1 MDKLLFLAQGLAT
14 GKHQTGPNRLLR
26 LSLGGIA
33 LSICIM
39 LISLAVI
46 MGFKERVGDLAY
58 SQTGHI
64 SLYPY
69 GHPWTGTT
77 EFISVP
83 NETYSYLQEQPEIA
97 HVCPILQQMPVV
109 KTEEDFSAIILYGID
124 SLRFAGSNFSQ
135 FLSPELIG
143 KLNDNGITRPLILPR
158 RQAERLRLSTGDKVH
173 LYFYGNKIQLR
184 PFTLVG
190 VYESGGNEQ
199 MPALCRD
206 ENLRSILRLDG
217 DAYSRVLLR
226 LHDAEASQEVAVR
239 LFQRFGAQQEVSMQ
253 GYTLNTAEELLPD
266 LFAWLE
272 LLDSNVIFLAIIILL
287 IGIFTMISTVI
298 ILALDKTRHIGI
310 LKALGA
316 SNTYVRKIF
325 TLIGLRL
332 IALGLLWGN
341 AIAFILLYIQRQW
354 QPIKLNPEDYFM
366 DAVPVKFDGMTW
378 LLINVGAFALI
389 GICIIFPTKIIATI
403 RPSITLRYD

>member
-1 MDKLLFLAQGLAT
+1 MDKLLFLARRLAT
-14 GKHQTGPNRLLR
+14 GQHQTGPQRLLH

-39 LISLAVI
+39 LISLSVI

-58 SQTGHI
+58 SQTGHL

-77 EFISVP
+77 DFISVAS
-83 NETYSYLQEQPEIA
+83 ETYIYLQEQAEIA
-97 HVCPILQQMPVV
+97 HVLPILQQMAVV
-109 KTEEDFSAIILYGID
+109 KTEEDFSAVMLYGIA
-124 SLRFAGSNFSQ
+124 SRRFAGSNFSQ
-135 FLSPELIG
+135 FLSNDLIA
-143 KLNDNGITRPLILPR
+143 LLDNDSIKRPLILPR
-158 RQAERLRLSTGDKVH
+158 KQAERMRLGIGDKVH

-190 VYESGGNEQ
+190 TYESGGNEQ
-199 MPALCRD
+199 MPALCR
-206 ENLRSILRLDG
+206 EESLRSILRLG
-217 DAYSRVLLR
+217 DDMYSRVLLR
-226 LHDAEASQEVAVR
+226 LQDGLVNQETAIE
-239 LFQRFGAQQEVSMQ
+239 LFQRFGAQSEVSMQ

-266 LFAWLE
+266 LFAWLD
-272 LLDSNVIFLAIIILL
+272 LLDSNVIFLAVIILL

-316 SNTYVRKIF
+316 SNAYIRKVF
-325 TLIGLRL
+325 VLIALRL

-341 AIAFILLYIQRQW
+341 AIAAALLYIQYQW
-354 QPIKLNPEDYFM
+354 QPIKLNPVDYFM
-366 DAVPVKFDGMTW
+366 DSVPVRFDAMSWIW
-378 LLINVGAFALI
+378 LNLGAFVLI